1 MVIGGSEHNFSDHH
15 FCKNGNSSFQSFK
28 FRIVLLISHSLLMEE
43 LILYG
48 IAYECPH
55 KERKMDCPLQKI
67 EHLSYK
73 EKIDWINGI
82 SNEKKVAIVNRHMQC
97 TTEVREF

>member
-1 MVIGGSEHNFSDHH
+1 
-15 FCKNGNSSFQSFK
+15 
-28 FRIVLLISHSLLMEE
+28 MEE

-55 KERKMDCPLQKI
+55 KERKVDCPFQKI

-73 EKIDWINGI
+73 EKIEWLNMI
-82 SNEKKVAIVNRHMQC
+82 SKEKKTALVKHHLQC
-97 TTEVREF
+97 TTEMREV